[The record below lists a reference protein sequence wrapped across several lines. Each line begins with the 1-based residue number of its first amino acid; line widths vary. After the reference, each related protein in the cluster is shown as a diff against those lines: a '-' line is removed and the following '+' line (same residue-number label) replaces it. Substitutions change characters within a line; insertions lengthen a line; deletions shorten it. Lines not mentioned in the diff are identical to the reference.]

1 MKKFVKATVLVMA
14 LLMVVACLTACV
26 PSNADKAVEKFDK
39 LDCYRIDKLSYSN
52 IELKAM
58 TLSDEIQGAA
68 EYVIG
73 RSDDGEARLY
83 YFENAKDAE
92 IFFENYVV
100 KVRDTFRWEN
110 IDCKGKVVICGSG
123 KLVEEFI

>member
-26 PSNADKAVEKFDK
+26 PSNVEDAEAKMEEMGCVVTVSP
-39 LDCYRIDKLSYSN
+39 LN
-52 IELKAM
+52 NPTLKTMAK
-58 TLSDEIQGAA
+58 SDEIAGTAKHVYGIGATGSVNA
-68 EYVIG
+68 
-73 RSDDGEARLY
+73 Y
-83 YFENAKDAE
+83 YFESAKDAKL
-92 IFFENYVV
+92 FFEGYVV
-100 KVRDTFRWEN
+100 AMRDTFRWEN

>member
-1 MKKFVKATVLVMA
+1 MKKFTKAIVTAVA
-14 LLMVVACLTACV
+14 LLMAVVCLTACV
-26 PSNADKAVEKFDK
+26 PSNSDKAFAKLDK
-39 LDCYRIDKLSYSN
+39 LDCFRIDKLSYSN

-92 IFFENYVV
+92 IFFENYIV